1 MLFISK
7 SNAMCDDA
15 SNSVVLQNHSSD
27 KLTEEGLNDAYK
39 VIEDIFQIGDVFEL
53 QEMLWTSFKSNITGT
68 YHKQLT
74 RRERNDVVYI
84 HEYMEKLLDAVHI
97 INESRKTNK
106 ATGIKDHTLVL
117 YPAISENVNR
127 VGIEKICNKA
137 AISSAKELQSIITTI
152 ARYTNAE
159 KIFFLSLT
167 TEATRKVQYDFL
179 ALLPGNSPLT
189 FKEYQNL
196 VESNC
201 SEFGSIMLWRSHLGA
216 VNKLLKDGHL
226 FYSAVCNAD
235 RLVYDNRRISL
246 PESNIDIA
254 TVIAK
259 SQTVFNGLF
268 ATAKSFLDGARY
280 YATTEQVKTA
290 AFMLHQAT
298 EHALRALLFSVTAYN
313 SYNHNL
319 GNLLRH
325 CNYCASELNKIFPR
339 DTDKEKVIFH
349 LLNSAYV
356 GTRYKSSYEISSN
369 DLILL
374 LGRVDH
380 LQIEVQ
386 QFFEKKLI
394 AFKNSF

>member
-1 MLFISK
+1 MSD
-7 SNAMCDDA
+7 NT
-15 SNSVVLQNHSSD
+15 SNSVVLQNNSSD

-39 VIEDIFQIGDVFEL
+39 VIEDIFQIGDVFDL
-53 QEMLWTSFKSNITGT
+53 QEMLWNSFKSNITGT

-97 INESRKTNK
+97 INERRKTSK
-106 ATGIKDHTLVL
+106 ATGVKDNALVL
-117 YPAISENVNR
+117 YPVISENINR
-127 VGIEKICNKA
+127 VEIEKICNKA
-137 AISSAKELQSIITTI
+137 AISSTKELQSIITTI
-152 ARYTNAE
+152 ARFTNAE
-159 KIFFLSLT
+159 KIFFISLA
-167 TEATRKVQYDFL
+167 TEVNRKVQYDFL

-189 FKEYQNL
+189 FREYQNL

-201 SEFGSIMLWRSHLGA
+201 SEFGSVMLWCSHSGE
-216 VNKLLKDGHL
+216 VNKLLKEGHI
-226 FYSAVCNAD
+226 FYSVVCTAD
-235 RLVYDNRRISL
+235 RLVYDNRRIAL
-246 PESNIDIA
+246 QEKNDIDIA
-254 TVIAK
+254 TVITK

-280 YATTEQVKTA
+280 YATTGQVKIA

-319 GNLLRH
+319 DNLFRH
-325 CNYCASELNKIFPR
+325 CNYCAPELNKVFPR
-339 DTDKEKVIFH
+339 DTDKEKEIFH

-356 GTRYKSSYEISSN
+356 HTRYKSNYEISID
-369 DLILL
+369 DLMLL
-374 LGRVDH
+374 LDRIDH

-386 QFFEKKLI
+386 QFFEERLI
-394 AFKNSF
+394 AFKNSL